1 MPRTLRKWR
10 ARRVGGN
17 MTINGED
24 AVTRLDVKITNVES
38 IFPPTYASDNFVL
51 ATDKRGD
58 VHKLLIG

>member
-1 MPRTLRKWR
+1 
-10 ARRVGGN
+10 

-58 VHKLLIG
+58 VHKLLLG